1 MKAYDGFTGSFDLVT
16 AMERFKDNPT
26 EQGKR
31 QFFKELEA
39 AVSTGCQGHRAV
51 YAAGRKLRAD
61 EGRPCTGKGGKR
73 KVSTDLYMQIGEF
86 PAPLSKVFLV
96 KYVDFMKSV

>member
-1 MKAYDGFTGSFDLVT
+1 MKHKVKDMKAYDGFTGSFNLVT
-16 AMERFKDNPT
+16 AMERFRDNPT

-31 QFFKELEA
+31 QFFKELKA

-61 EGRPCTGKGGKR
+61 EGRPGTCQKGEGKGAAN
-73 KVSTDLYMQIGEF
+73 LCMQIVGNI
-86 PAPLSKVFLV
+86 
-96 KYVDFMKSV
+96 